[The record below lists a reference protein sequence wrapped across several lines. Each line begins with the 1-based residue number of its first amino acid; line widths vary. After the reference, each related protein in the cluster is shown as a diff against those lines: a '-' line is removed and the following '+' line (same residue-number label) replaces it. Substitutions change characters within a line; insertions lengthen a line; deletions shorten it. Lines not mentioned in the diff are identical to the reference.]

1 MTQDEALH
9 EIQRIALENHVS
21 VIAAKE
27 LDVYG
32 TVNVDGWAH
41 IVRTSFHAA
50 MPDQQEK
57 TS

>member
-1 MTQDEALH
+1 VHIKTS
-9 EIQRIALENHVS
+9 QRIALENHVS